1 MSTIAAISTG
11 RAPGGIGI
19 VRISGENAISI
30 ADTVF
35 SSFSGKKL
43 CDLDGYSA
51 LYGKAY
57 DKNGNIDNV
66 VALVFKA
73 PKSYT
78 GEDVVEISCHG
89 GLFVTDKVLKAVF
102 EAGAIPAEAGEFT
115 KRAFLNGKMDL
126 TSAESVM
133 NIISA
138 QGEQA
143 EKIALGVLEGKL
155 FKKIKAINDKLVYDM
170 ALLSAWV
177 DYPYEEI
184 EDLSENNLKEHI
196 DESIISL
203 QKLINDFDKG
213 QIIMEGVDTAIVGCP
228 NVGKSTLMNLLSG
241 TEKSIVTEIAGTTRD
256 IVEDTVNVGG
266 ITLRLADTA
275 GVRETDDVVESIGV
289 DRAVKRLEKAEL
301 VLAVFDAS
309 RPLNDADYRLIELCK
324 GKKAI
329 GIVNKT
335 DLDKNYL
342 NDEITE
348 NFPQTVFISAKNGA
362 GKEELTKAVEE
373 LLGTADFD
381 TSATATAIVNERQCD
396 CCKKALDAL
405 RDADNALLLGMTMD
419 AVTVCLDSAIENLMV
434 LTGEKATEL
443 VVNEIFAQFCVGK

>member
-1 MSTIAAISTG
+1 MSTVAAISTG

-19 VRISGENAISI
+19 VRISGENAIAV
-30 ADTVF
+30 ADKVF
-35 SSFSGKKL
+35 SSFNGKKL
-43 CDLDGYSA
+43 CEIPGYSA
-51 LYGKAY
+51 LYGKAHG
-57 DKNGNIDNV
+57 KNGHIDNV

-89 GLFVTDKVLKAVF
+89 GLFVTDRVLNAVF
-102 EAGAIPAEAGEFT
+102 EAGAVPAEAGEFT

-133 NIISA
+133 SIISA

-155 FKKIKAINDKLVYDM
+155 FKEIKKITDKLLYDM

-184 EDLSENNLKEHI
+184 EDLSAEKLKSHI
-196 DESIISL
+196 AESKNEL
-203 QKLINDFDKG
+203 EKLINDFGKG
-213 QIIMEGVDTAIVGCP
+213 QIILEGVDTAIVGCP

-241 TEKSIVTEIAGTTRD
+241 TDKSIVTEIAGTTRD
-256 IVEDTVNVGG
+256 IVEDTVNAGG

-275 GVRETDDVVESIGV
+275 GVRDTDDTVESIGV
-289 DRAVKRLEKAEL
+289 ERAVKRLENAEL
-301 VLAVFDAS
+301 VLAVFDGS
-309 RPLNDADYRLIELCK
+309 RPLNGDDRRLIDLCK
-324 GKKAI
+324 GKKAV
-329 GIVNKT
+329 GIINKT

-342 NDEITE
+342 NDEIE
-348 NFPQTVFISAKNGA
+348 KIFPQTVFISAKTGE
-362 GKEELTKAVEE
+362 GKAELISAIET

-381 TSATATAIVNERQCD
+381 TSAAAVVNERQRD

-405 RDADNALLLGMTMD
+405 NDAQNALDLGLTMD
-419 AVTVCLDSAIENLMV
+419 AVTVCLDSAAENLMV

>member
-11 RAPGGIGI
+11 RAPGGIGV
-19 VRISGENAISI
+19 VRISGEDAINI
-30 ADTVF
+30 GDKIF
-35 SSFSGKKL
+35 SSFGGKKL
-43 CDLDGYSA
+43 CEIDGYSA
-51 LYGKAY
+51 LYGKAH
-57 DKNGNIDNV
+57 DKESDIDTV
-66 VALVFKA
+66 VALLFRA

-89 GLFVTDKVLKAVF
+89 GLFVTDKVLKAAF
-102 EAGAIPAEAGEFT
+102 QAGAVPAEAGEFT

-133 NIISA
+133 NVISA

-143 EKIALGVLEGKL
+143 EKIALGVLEGRL
-155 FKKIKAINDKLVYDM
+155 FKEIKGITDKLVYDL

-184 EDLSENNLKEHI
+184 EDLSENNLDEHI
-196 DESIISL
+196 KYSIESL
-203 QKLINDFDKG
+203 EKLIKDFSTG

-241 TEKSIVTEIAGTTRD
+241 TDKSIVTEIAGTTRD

-275 GVRETDDVVESIGV
+275 GVRETDDLVESIGV

-309 RPLNDADYRLIELCK
+309 RELNDSDRRLIELCK

-329 GIVNKT
+329 GIINKT
-335 DLDKNYL
+335 DLDKNHL
-342 NDEITE
+342 KGKIEK
-348 NFPQTVFISAKNGA
+348 NFSQTVFISAKKGT
-362 GKEELTKAVEE
+362 GKDDLAKAVEE

-381 TSATATAIVNERQCD
+381 TSAVAVVNERQCE
-396 CCKKALDAL
+396 CCKKALEALYDAE
-405 RDADNALLLGMTMD
+405 NALSLGLTMD

>member
-11 RAPGGIGI
+11 RAPGGIGV
-19 VRISGENAISI
+19 VRISGENAIEI
-30 ADTVF
+30 GDKIF
-35 SSFSGKKL
+35 SSFNNKKL
-43 CDLDGYSA
+43 CELDGYSA
-51 LYGKAY
+51 LYGKAI
-57 DKNGNIDNV
+57 DKNGSIDNV
-66 VALVFKA
+66 VALLFRA

-102 EAGAIPAEAGEFT
+102 EAGAVPAEAGEFT

-143 EKIALGVLEGKL
+143 EKIALGVLEGRL
-155 FKKIKAINDKLVYDM
+155 FKEIKKITDKLVYDM

-196 DESIISL
+196 DESISSL
-203 QKLINDFDKG
+203 EKLINDFGKG

-256 IVEDTVNVGG
+256 VVEDTVNVGG

-275 GVRETDDVVESIGV
+275 GVRETDDIVESIGV
-289 DRAVKRLEKAEL
+289 DRAVKRLETAEL

-309 RPLNDADYRLIELCK
+309 RELNEQDKRLIELCK

-329 GIVNKT
+329 GIVNKIDT
-335 DLDKNYL
+335 DKNYL
-342 NDEITE
+342 NGEIE
-348 NFPQTVFISAKNGA
+348 KNFSQTVFISAKTGE
-362 GKEELTKAVEE
+362 GKSELSKAVEE

-381 TSATATAIVNERQCD
+381 TSATAIVNERQCD

-405 RDADNALLLGMTMD
+405 RDADNALMLGMTMD
-419 AVTVCLDSAIENLMV
+419 AVTVCLDSAVENLMI

>member
-11 RAPGGIGI
+11 RAPGGIGVI
-19 VRISGENAISI
+19 RISGENAISI
-30 ADTVF
+30 ADMVF
-35 SSFSGKKL
+35 SSFNGKKL
-43 CDLDGYSA
+43 RELPGYSA

-57 DKNGNIDNV
+57 DENGSIDNV

-78 GEDVVEISCHG
+78 GEDVIEISCHG

-102 EAGAIPAEAGEFT
+102 QAGAVPAEAGEFT

-143 EKIALGVLEGKL
+143 EKIALGVLEGRL
-155 FKKIKAINDKLVYDM
+155 FKEIKKINDKLVYDM

-184 EDLSENNLKEHI
+184 EDLSDNNLKEHI
-196 DESIISL
+196 DESIFNL
-203 QKLINDFDKG
+203 QKLINDFTKG

-256 IVEDTVNVGG
+256 VVEDTVNVGG

-275 GVRETDDVVESIGV
+275 GVRETEDVVESIGV
-289 DRAVKRLEKAEL
+289 DRAVKRLQNAEL
-301 VLAVFDAS
+301 VLAVFDGS
-309 RPLNDADYRLIELCK
+309 RELNEADRKLIELCK
-324 GKKAI
+324 DKKVI
-329 GIVNKT
+329 GIVNKI
-335 DLDKNYL
+335 DLDKNNL
-342 NDEITE
+342 SKELSK
-348 NFPQTVFISAKNGA
+348 NFAKLIFISAKTGE
-362 GKEELTKAVEE
+362 GKEELVNAIEE

-381 TSATATAIVNERQCD
+381 TSAAAIVNDRQCE
-396 CCKKALDAL
+396 CCKKALEAL
-405 RDADNALLLGMTMD
+405 KDADNALMLGMTMD

>member
-1 MSTIAAISTG
+1 MSTVAAISTG

-19 VRISGENAISI
+19 VRISGENAIAV
-30 ADTVF
+30 ADKVF
-35 SSFSGKKL
+35 SSFNGKKL
-43 CDLDGYSA
+43 CEIPGYSA
-51 LYGKAY
+51 LYGKAHG
-57 DKNGNIDNV
+57 KNGHIDNV

-89 GLFVTDKVLKAVF
+89 GLFVTDRVLNAVF
-102 EAGAIPAEAGEFT
+102 EAGAVPAEAGEFT

-133 NIISA
+133 SIISA

-155 FKKIKAINDKLVYDM
+155 FKEIKKITDKLLYDM

-184 EDLSENNLKEHI
+184 EELSAEKLNSHI
-196 DESIISL
+196 AESKNEL
-203 QKLINDFDKG
+203 EKLINDFGKG
-213 QIIMEGVDTAIVGCP
+213 QIILEGVDTAIVGCP

-241 TEKSIVTEIAGTTRD
+241 TDKSIVTEIAGTTRD
-256 IVEDTVNVGG
+256 IVEDTVNAGG

-275 GVRETDDVVESIGV
+275 GVRDTDDTVESIGV
-289 DRAVKRLEKAEL
+289 ERAVKRLENAEL
-301 VLAVFDAS
+301 VLAVFDGS
-309 RPLNDADYRLIELCK
+309 RPLNSDDRRLIDLCK
-324 GKKAI
+324 GKKAV
-329 GIVNKT
+329 GIINKT

-342 NDEITE
+342 NAEIE
-348 NFPQTVFISAKNGA
+348 KIFPQTVFISAKTGE
-362 GKEELTKAVEE
+362 GKAELISAIET

-381 TSATATAIVNERQCD
+381 TSAAAVVNERQRD

-405 RDADNALLLGMTMD
+405 NDAQNALDLGLTMD
-419 AVTVCLDSAIENLMV
+419 AVTVCLDSAAENLMV

>member
-11 RAPGGIGI
+11 RAPGGIGVI
-19 VRISGENAISI
+19 RISGENAISV
-30 ADTVF
+30 ADKIF
-35 SSFSGKKL
+35 SSFNGKKL
-43 CDLDGYSA
+43 CELSGYSA
-51 LYGKAY
+51 LYGKAT
-57 DKNGNIDNV
+57 DEKGSIDNV
-66 VALVFKA
+66 VALVFRA

-89 GLFVTDKVLKAVF
+89 GLFVTDKVLKAVYS
-102 EAGAIPAEAGEFT
+102 AGAVPAEPGEFT

-143 EKIALGVLEGKL
+143 EKIALGVLEGRL
-155 FKKIKAINDKLVYDM
+155 FKEIKKINNKLVYDM

-184 EDLSENNLKEHI
+184 EDLSDNNLKEHI
-196 DESIISL
+196 KESRERL

-213 QIIMEGVDTAIVGCP
+213 QIILEGVDTAIVGCP
-228 NVGKSTLMNLLSG
+228 NVGKSTLMNLISG

-275 GVRETDDVVESIGV
+275 GVHETEDIVESIGV
-289 DRAVKRLEKAEL
+289 DRAVKRLENAEL

-309 RPLNDADYRLIELCK
+309 RELNDADYRLIELCK
-324 GKKAI
+324 GKNAI
-329 GIVNKT
+329 GIINKT
-335 DLDKNYL
+335 DLDRNYL
-342 NDEITE
+342 NGKIEE
-348 NFPQTVFISAKNGA
+348 NFPQTVFISAKT
-362 GKEELTKAVEE
+362 GKGKDELTRAIEQT
-373 LLGTADFD
+373 LGTADFD
-381 TSATATAIVNERQCD
+381 TSATAIVNDRQCE

-405 RDADNALLLGMTMD
+405 IDAENALEFGMTMD

>member
-1 MSTIAAISTG
+1 MSTVAAISTG
-11 RAPGGIGI
+11 RAPGGIGV

-30 ADTVF
+30 ADKVF
-35 SSFSGKKL
+35 SSFNGKKI
-43 CDLDGYSA
+43 CEIPGYSA
-51 LYGKAY
+51 LYGKAT
-57 DKNGNIDNV
+57 DENGSIDNV
-66 VALVFKA
+66 VALVFRA

-89 GLFVTDKVLKAVF
+89 GLFVTDKVLKAVLD
-102 EAGAIPAEAGEFT
+102 AGAIPAEAGEFT

-143 EKIALGVLEGKL
+143 EKIALGVLEGRL
-155 FKKIKAINDKLVYDM
+155 FKEIKKINDKLVYDL

-196 DESIISL
+196 DESIEKL
-203 QKLINDFDKG
+203 EKLINDFSMG

-275 GVRETDDVVESIGV
+275 GVRETEDVVESIGV
-289 DRAVKRLEKAEL
+289 DRAVKRLQNAEL

-309 RPLNDADYRLIELCK
+309 RPLTDEDRKLFDLCK

-335 DLDKNYL
+335 DLDKNHL
-342 NDEITE
+342 NGEIE
-348 NFPQTVFISAKNGA
+348 KNFSQTIFISAKTGA
-362 GKEELTKAVEE
+362 GKAELTKAVET

-381 TSATATAIVNERQCD
+381 TSATAIVNERQKD

-405 RDADNALLLGMTMD
+405 KDADNALMLGLTMD
-419 AVTVCLDSAIENLMV
+419 AVTVCLDSAIENLMI

>member
-11 RAPGGIGI
+11 RAPGGIGV
-19 VRISGENAISI
+19 VRISGEDAINI
-30 ADTVF
+30 GDKIF
-35 SSFSGKKL
+35 SSFGGKKL
-43 CDLDGYSA
+43 CEIDGYSA
-51 LYGKAY
+51 LYGKAH
-57 DKNGNIDNV
+57 DKESDIDTV
-66 VALVFKA
+66 VALLFRA

-89 GLFVTDKVLKAVF
+89 GLFVTDKVLKAAF
-102 EAGAIPAEAGEFT
+102 QAGAVPAEAGEFT

-133 NIISA
+133 NVISA

-143 EKIALGVLEGKL
+143 EKIALGVLEGRL
-155 FKKIKAINDKLVYDM
+155 FKEIKGITDKLVYDL

-184 EDLSENNLKEHI
+184 EDLSANNLNEHI
-196 DESIISL
+196 EYSIKSL
-203 QKLINDFDKG
+203 EKLIKDFSTG

-275 GVRETDDVVESIGV
+275 GVRETDDLVESIGV
-289 DRAVKRLEKAEL
+289 DRAVKRLENAEL

-309 RPLNDADYRLIELCK
+309 RELNDSDRRLIELCK

-329 GIVNKT
+329 GIINKT
-335 DLDKNYL
+335 DLDKNHL
-342 NDEITE
+342 KGEIE
-348 NFPQTVFISAKNGA
+348 NNFSQTVFISAKKGT
-362 GKEELTKAVEE
+362 GKDDLAKAVEE

-381 TSATATAIVNERQCD
+381 TSAVAVVNERQCE
-396 CCKKALDAL
+396 CCKKALEALYDAE
-405 RDADNALLLGMTMD
+405 NALSLGLTMD

>member
-11 RAPGGIGI
+11 RAPGGIGV
-19 VRISGENAISI
+19 VRISGEDAINI
-30 ADTVF
+30 GDKIF
-35 SSFSGKKL
+35 SSFGGKKL
-43 CDLDGYSA
+43 CEIDGYSA
-51 LYGKAY
+51 LYGKAH
-57 DKNGNIDNV
+57 DSESDIDTV
-66 VALVFKA
+66 VALLFRA

-78 GEDVVEISCHG
+78 GENVVEISCHG
-89 GLFVTDKVLKAVF
+89 GLFVTDKVLKAAF
-102 EAGAIPAEAGEFT
+102 EAGAVPAEAGEFT

-133 NIISA
+133 NVISA

-143 EKIALGVLEGKL
+143 EKIALGVLEGRL
-155 FKKIKAINDKLVYDM
+155 FKEIKGITDKLVYDL

-184 EDLSENNLKEHI
+184 EDLSANNLQEHI
-196 DESIISL
+196 KYSIDSL
-203 QKLINDFDKG
+203 EKLINDFSKG

-256 IVEDTVNVGG
+256 IVEYTVNVGG

-275 GVRETDDVVESIGV
+275 GVRETEDIVESIGV
-289 DRAVKRLEKAEL
+289 DRAVKRLSNAEL

-309 RPLNDADYRLIELCK
+309 RELNDSDRRLIELCK

-329 GIVNKT
+329 GIINKT

-342 NDEITE
+342 NGEIE
-348 NFPQTVFISAKNGA
+348 KNFSQTVFISAKNGT
-362 GKEELTKAVEE
+362 GKEALANAVET

-381 TSATATAIVNERQCD
+381 TSAAAVVNERQCE
-396 CCKKALDAL
+396 CCKKALEALKDAE
-405 RDADNALLLGMTMD
+405 NALDLGLTMD
-419 AVTVCLDSAIENLMV
+419 AVTVCLDSAIENLMI

>member
-11 RAPGGIGI
+11 RAPGGIGV
-19 VRISGENAISI
+19 VRISGEDAINI
-30 ADTVF
+30 GDKIF
-35 SSFSGKKL
+35 SSFGGKKL
-43 CDLDGYSA
+43 CEIDGYSA
-51 LYGKAY
+51 LYGKAH
-57 DKNGNIDNV
+57 DKDSDIDTV
-66 VALVFKA
+66 VALLFRA

-78 GEDVVEISCHG
+78 GENVVEISCHG
-89 GLFVTDKVLKAVF
+89 GLFVTDKVLKAAF
-102 EAGAIPAEAGEFT
+102 EAGAVPAEAGEFT

-133 NIISA
+133 NVISA

-143 EKIALGVLEGKL
+143 EKIALGVLEGRL
-155 FKKIKAINDKLVYDM
+155 FKEIKGITDKLVYDM

-184 EDLSENNLKEHI
+184 EDLSENNLSEHI
-196 DESIISL
+196 TYSIDSL
-203 QKLINDFDKG
+203 EKLIKDFSMG

-275 GVRETDDVVESIGV
+275 GVRETDDIVESIGV
-289 DRAVKRLEKAEL
+289 DRAVKRLENAEL

-309 RPLNDADYRLIELCK
+309 RELNDSDRRLIDLCR

-335 DLDKNYL
+335 DLDKNHL
-342 NDEITE
+342 NGEIE
-348 NFPQTVFISAKNGA
+348 NNFFQTVFISAKNGT
-362 GKEELTKAVEE
+362 GKDELAKAVET

-381 TSATATAIVNERQCD
+381 TSAVAVVNERQCE
-396 CCKKALDAL
+396 CCKKALEALKDAE
-405 RDADNALLLGMTMD
+405 NALMLGLTMD
-419 AVTVCLDSAIENLMV
+419 AVTVCLDSAVENLMV

>member
-1 MSTIAAISTG
+1 MNTIAAISTG
-11 RAPGGIGI
+11 RAPGGIGV
-19 VRISGENAISI
+19 VRISGEDAIKI
-30 ADTVF
+30 GDKIF
-35 SSFSGKKL
+35 SSFGGKKL
-43 CDLDGYSA
+43 CEIDGYSA
-51 LYGKAY
+51 LYGKAH
-57 DKNGNIDNV
+57 DEKSDIDTV
-66 VALVFKA
+66 VALLFRA

-89 GLFVTDKVLKAVF
+89 GLFVTDKVLKSAF
-102 EAGAIPAEAGEFT
+102 QAGAVPAEAGEFT

-133 NIISA
+133 NVISA

-143 EKIALGVLEGKL
+143 EKIALGVLEGRL
-155 FKKIKAINDKLVYDM
+155 FKEIKGITDKLVYDL

-184 EDLSENNLKEHI
+184 EDLSDNNLKEHI
-196 DESIISL
+196 EISITSL
-203 QKLINDFDKG
+203 EKLIKDFSTG

-275 GVRETDDVVESIGV
+275 GVRETDDLVESIGV
-289 DRAVKRLEKAEL
+289 DRAVKRLENAEL

-309 RPLNDADYRLIELCK
+309 RELNDSDRRLIDLCK

-329 GIVNKT
+329 GIINKT
-335 DLDKNYL
+335 DLDKNHL
-342 NDEITE
+342 NGEIE
-348 NFPQTVFISAKNGA
+348 KNFSQTVFISAKKGT
-362 GKEELTKAVEE
+362 GKDDLAKAVEA

-381 TSATATAIVNERQCD
+381 TSAVAVVNERQCE
-396 CCKKALDAL
+396 CCKKALEALYDAE
-405 RDADNALLLGMTMD
+405 NALNLGLTMD

>member
-19 VRISGENAISI
+19 VRISGENAIEI
-30 ADTVF
+30 GDKVF
-35 SSFSGKKL
+35 SSFGGKKL
-43 CDLDGYSA
+43 SELEGYSA
-51 LYGKAY
+51 LYGKAF
-57 DKNGNIDNV
+57 DKNGTLDNV

-78 GEDVVEISCHG
+78 GENVVEISCHG

-102 EAGAIPAEAGEFT
+102 DAGAIPAEAGEFT

-155 FKKIKAINDKLVYDM
+155 FKEIKQINDKLVYDL

-196 DESIISL
+196 DYSISSL
-203 QKLINDFDKG
+203 QKLINDFSKG

-289 DRAVKRLEKAEL
+289 DRAVKRLENAEL

-309 RPLNDADYRLIELCK
+309 RPLNDADYRLIDLCK

-329 GIVNKT
+329 GIINKT

-342 NDEITE
+342 NDEIKE
-348 NFPQTVFISAKNGA
+348 NFSQLVFISAKT
-362 GKEELTKAVEE
+362 GKGKDELVKAIEE

-381 TSATATAIVNERQCD
+381 TSAVAIVNERQKD

-405 RDADNALLLGMTMD
+405 KEADNALTLGMTMD
-419 AVTVCLDSAIENLMV
+419 AVTVCLDSAIENLMI

>member
-11 RAPGGIGI
+11 RAPGGIGV
-19 VRISGENAISI
+19 VRISGENAISVGDKI
-30 ADTVF
+30 F
-35 SSFSGKKL
+35 SSFCGKKL
-43 CDLDGYSA
+43 KELEGYSA
-51 LYGKAY
+51 LYGKVN
-57 DKNGNIDNV
+57 DKNGGIDNV
-66 VALVFKA
+66 VALVFRA

-89 GLFVTDKVLKAVF
+89 GLFVTDKVLKAVLD
-102 EAGAIPAEAGEFT
+102 AGAVPAEAGEFT

-155 FKKIKAINDKLVYDM
+155 FKEIKAINDKLIYDM

-184 EDLSENNLKEHI
+184 EDLSENSLKEHI
-196 DESIISL
+196 NYSIESL
-203 QKLINDFDKG
+203 EKLINDFSKG
-213 QIIMEGVDTAIVGCP
+213 QIIIEGVDTAIVGCP

-289 DRAVKRLEKAEL
+289 DRAVKRLENAEL

-309 RPLNDADYRLIELCK
+309 RELNDADRRLIDLCK

-329 GIVNKT
+329 GIINKT

-342 NDEITE
+342 KDEIQE
-348 NFPQTVFISAKNGA
+348 NYSQTVFISAKNGT
-362 GKEELTKAVEE
+362 GKEELTTAVEE
-373 LLGTADFD
+373 LLGTAEFD
-381 TSATATAIVNERQCD
+381 TSAVAIVNERQRN
-396 CCKKALDAL
+396 CCKKALEALKDAE
-405 RDADNALLLGMTMD
+405 NALMLGMTMD
-419 AVTVCLDSAIENLMV
+419 AVTVCLDSAVENLMV

>member
-11 RAPGGIGI
+11 RAPGGIGV
-19 VRISGENAISI
+19 VRISGEDAIKI
-30 ADTVF
+30 GDKIF
-35 SSFSGKKL
+35 SSFGGKKL
-43 CDLDGYSA
+43 CEIDGYSA
-51 LYGKAY
+51 LYGKAH
-57 DKNGNIDNV
+57 DKDSDIDTV
-66 VALVFKA
+66 VALLFRA

-89 GLFVTDKVLKAVF
+89 GLFVTDKVLKAAF
-102 EAGAIPAEAGEFT
+102 EAGAVPAEAGEFT

-133 NIISA
+133 NVISA

-143 EKIALGVLEGKL
+143 EKIALGVLEGRL
-155 FKKIKAINDKLVYDM
+155 FKEIKGITDKLVYDL

-184 EDLSENNLKEHI
+184 EDLSANNLTEHI
-196 DESIISL
+196 EHSIKSL
-203 QKLINDFDKG
+203 EKLIKDFGTG

-275 GVRETDDVVESIGV
+275 GVRETDDLVESIGV
-289 DRAVKRLEKAEL
+289 DRAVKRLENAEL

-309 RPLNDADYRLIELCK
+309 RPLNDSDRRLIELCK

-335 DLDKNYL
+335 DLDKNHL
-342 NDEITE
+342 NGEIE
-348 NFPQTVFISAKNGA
+348 NNFSQTVFISAKKGT
-362 GKEELTKAVEE
+362 GKEDLANAVEE

-381 TSATATAIVNERQCD
+381 TSAVAVVNERQCE
-396 CCKKALDAL
+396 CCKKALEALYDAE
-405 RDADNALLLGMTMD
+405 NALNLGLTMD

>member
-11 RAPGGIGI
+11 RAPGGIGVI
-19 VRISGENAISI
+19 RISGENAIDV
-30 ADTVF
+30 ADRIF
-35 SSFSGKKL
+35 SSFNGKKL
-43 CDLDGYSA
+43 CELSGYSA
-51 LYGKAY
+51 LYGKAS
-57 DKNGNIDNV
+57 DEKGSIDNV

-89 GLFVTDKVLKAVF
+89 GLYVTDKVLKAVYS
-102 EAGAIPAEAGEFT
+102 AGATPAEPGEFT

-155 FKKIKAINDKLVYDM
+155 FKEIKKINDKLVYDM

-184 EDLSENNLKEHI
+184 EDLSAHNLKDHI
-196 DESIISL
+196 KESRESL

-213 QIIMEGVDTAIVGCP
+213 QIILEGVDTAIVGCP
-228 NVGKSTLMNLLSG
+228 NVGKSTLMNLISG

-275 GVRETDDVVESIGV
+275 GVRETEDIVESIGV
-289 DRAVKRLEKAEL
+289 DRAVKRLSNAEL

-309 RPLNDADYRLIELCK
+309 RELGEADYRLIELCK
-324 GKKAI
+324 GKNAI

-335 DLDKNYL
+335 DLDVNYL
-342 NDEITE
+342 KGKIEE
-348 NFPQTVFISAKNGA
+348 NFSQTVFISAKTGT
-362 GKEELTKAVEE
+362 GKEELTRAIEQT
-373 LLGTADFD
+373 LGTADFD
-381 TSATATAIVNERQCD
+381 TSATAIVNDRQCE

-405 RDADNALLLGMTMD
+405 IDAENALEFGMTMD
-419 AVTVCLDSAIENLMV
+419 AVTVCLDSAIENLMI

>member
-11 RAPGGIGI
+11 RAPGGLGVI
-19 VRISGENAISI
+19 RISGEKSVSV
-30 ADTVF
+30 ADSVF
-35 SSFSGKKL
+35 SSFNGKKL
-43 CDLDGYSA
+43 KDIPGYSA
-51 LYGKAY
+51 LYGKAS
-57 DKNGNIDNV
+57 DKSGTIDNV
-66 VALVFKA
+66 VALVFRA

-89 GLFVTDKVLKAVF
+89 GLFVTDKVLRAVYD
-102 EAGAIPAEAGEFT
+102 AGAVPAEAGEFT

-143 EKIALGVLEGKL
+143 EKIALGVLEGRL
-155 FKKIKAINDKLVYDM
+155 FKEIKKISDKLVYDL

-184 EDLSENNLKEHI
+184 EDLSENNLEEHI
-196 DESIISL
+196 DESVSSL
-203 QKLINDFDKG
+203 EKLINDFSKG
-213 QIIMEGVDTAIVGCP
+213 QIILEGVDTAIVGCP

-256 IVEDTVNVGG
+256 IIEDTVNVGG

-275 GVRETDDVVESIGV
+275 GVRETEDMVESIGV
-289 DRAVKRLEKAEL
+289 DRAVRRLEKAEL

-309 RPLNDADYRLIELCK
+309 RPLTDADRKLISLCK
-324 GKKAI
+324 EKKAI
-329 GIVNKT
+329 GIINKT

-342 NDEITE
+342 SNEIEE
-348 NFPQTVFISAKNGA
+348 NFQQTVFISAKTGE
-362 GKEELTKAVEE
+362 GKQELIDAVEK

-381 TSATATAIVNERQCD
+381 TSATAIVNDRQCE

-405 RDADNALLLGMTMD
+405 RDAKNAVEMGMTMD
-419 AVTVCLDSAIENLMV
+419 AVTVCLDSAIENLMI

>member
-11 RAPGGIGI
+11 RAPGGIGVI
-19 VRISGENAISI
+19 RISGENAIEI
-30 ADTVF
+30 GDKVF
-35 SSFSGKKL
+35 LSFNNKRL
-43 CDLDGYSA
+43 CEIEGYSA
-51 LYGKAY
+51 LYGKAF
-57 DKNGNIDNV
+57 DQNGDIDNV
-66 VALVFKA
+66 VALLFRA

-102 EAGAIPAEAGEFT
+102 NAGAVPAEAGEFT

-143 EKIALGVLEGKL
+143 EKIALGVLEGRL
-155 FKKIKAINDKLVYDM
+155 FKEIKKITDKLVYDL

-184 EDLSENNLKEHI
+184 EDLSVGNLQNHI
-196 DESIISL
+196 DYSISSL
-203 QKLINDFDKG
+203 EKLINDFGKG

-256 IVEDTVNVGG
+256 VVEDTVNVGG

-275 GVRETDDVVESIGV
+275 GVRETDDLVESIGV
-289 DRAVKRLEKAEL
+289 ERAVKRLEKAEL

-309 RPLNDADYRLIELCK
+309 RELNDADRRLIDLCK
-324 GKKAI
+324 GKKAV
-329 GIVNKT
+329 GIINKT
-335 DLDKNYL
+335 DLDKKYL
-342 NDEITE
+342 TDEIEE
-348 NFPQTVFISAKNGA
+348 NFSQTIFISAKTGA
-362 GKEELTKAVEE
+362 GKTELVDAIEN

-381 TSATATAIVNERQCD
+381 TSAVAVVNERQCE
-396 CCKKALDAL
+396 CCKKALEAL
-405 RDADNALLLGMTMD
+405 HEADEALKLGLTMD

>member
-1 MSTIAAISTG
+1 MSTVAAISTG
-11 RAPGGIGI
+11 KAPGGIGI
-19 VRISGENAISI
+19 VRISGENAINI
-30 ADTVF
+30 ADKVF
-35 SSFSGKKL
+35 SSFNGKKL
-43 CDLDGYSA
+43 CEIPGYSA
-51 LYGKAY
+51 LYGKAF
-57 DKNGNIDNV
+57 DEKGNIDNV

-89 GLFVTDKVLKAVF
+89 GLFVTDKVLKAVLD
-102 EAGAIPAEAGEFT
+102 AGAIPAEAGEFT

-143 EKIALGVLEGKL
+143 EKIALGVLEGRL
-155 FKKIKAINDKLVYDM
+155 FKEIKKINDKLVYDM

-184 EDLSENNLKEHI
+184 EDLSDNNLKEHI
-196 DESIISL
+196 NESIEKL
-203 QKLINDFDKG
+203 EKLINDFGKG

-275 GVRETDDVVESIGV
+275 GVRETEDVVESIGV
-289 DRAVKRLEKAEL
+289 DRAVKRLENAEL

-309 RPLNDADYRLIELCK
+309 RPLTDADRKLIALCK

-335 DLDKNYL
+335 DLDKNHL
-342 NDEITE
+342 NGEIE
-348 NFPQTVFISAKNGA
+348 ESFVQTVFISAKTGE
-362 GKEELTKAVEE
+362 GKQALTNAVEE

-381 TSATATAIVNERQCD
+381 TSATAIVNERQKD
-396 CCKKALDAL
+396 CCKKALEAL
-405 RDADNALLLGMTMD
+405 KDADNALNFGMTMD
-419 AVTVCLDSAIENLMV
+419 AVTVCLDSAIENLMI

>member
-11 RAPGGIGI
+11 RAPGGIGVI
-19 VRISGENAISI
+19 RISGENAISVG
-30 ADTVF
+30 DKVF
-35 SSFSGKKL
+35 SSVSGKKL
-43 CDLDGYSA
+43 CEIDGYSA
-51 LYGKAY
+51 LYGKAF
-57 DKNGNIDNV
+57 DENGSIDNV
-66 VALVFKA
+66 VALLFRA

-89 GLFVTDKVLKAVF
+89 GLFVTDKVLKATF
-102 EAGAIPAEAGEFT
+102 DAGAVPAEAGEFT

-143 EKIALGVLEGKL
+143 EKIALGALEGRL
-155 FKKIKAINDKLVYDM
+155 FKKIKKITDKLVYDM

-177 DYPYEEI
+177 DYPYEKI

-196 DESIISL
+196 DESILSL
-203 QKLINDFDKG
+203 EKLINDFGKG
-213 QIIMEGVDTAIVGCP
+213 QIIIEGVDTAIVGCP

-256 IVEDTVNVGG
+256 VVEDTVNVGG

-289 DRAVKRLEKAEL
+289 DRAVKRLENAQL

-309 RPLNDADYRLIELCK
+309 RELNASDHRLIELCK
-324 GKKAI
+324 GKKVI
-329 GIVNKT
+329 GVVNKIDT
-335 DLDKNYL
+335 DKNYL
-342 NDEITE
+342 NGKVEK
-348 NFPQTVFISAKNGA
+348 NFTQTVFISAKTGE
-362 GKEELTKAVEE
+362 GKEELSKAIEE
-373 LLGTADFD
+373 LLGTVDFD
-381 TSATATAIVNERQCD
+381 TSAAAVINERQCD

-405 RDADNALLLGMTMD
+405 HDAYNALNSGMTMD
-419 AVTVCLDSAIENLMV
+419 AVTVCLDSAVENLMI

>member
-11 RAPGGIGI
+11 RAPGGISVI
-19 VRISGENAISI
+19 RISGEAAISV
-30 ADTVF
+30 ADKVF
-35 SSFSGKKL
+35 SSFNGKKL
-43 CDLDGYSA
+43 KDIPGYSA
-51 LYGKAY
+51 LYGRAL
-57 DKNGNIDNV
+57 DKDSAIDNV
-66 VALVFKA
+66 VALVFRE

-78 GEDVVEISCHG
+78 GEDVVELSCHG

-102 EAGAIPAEAGEFT
+102 DAGAVPAEAGEFT

-133 NIISA
+133 NVISA

-143 EKIALGVLEGKL
+143 EKIALGVLEGRL
-155 FKKIKAINDKLVYDM
+155 FKEIKKINDKLVFDL

-184 EDLSENNLKEHI
+184 EDLSENSLKEHI
-196 DESIISL
+196 ADSIKAL
-203 QKLINDFDKG
+203 EGLINDFDKG

-275 GVRETDDVVESIGV
+275 GVRETEDVVESIGV

-301 VLAVFDAS
+301 VLAVFDATRELTES
-309 RPLNDADYRLIELCK
+309 DIRLIELCK

-329 GIVNKT
+329 GIINKI
-335 DLDKNYL
+335 DLDKNHL
-342 NDEITE
+342 KEDLSKSFDKLI
-348 NFPQTVFISAKNGA
+348 FVSAKTGE
-362 GKEELTKAVEE
+362 GKQELSRAIEET
-373 LLGTADFD
+373 LGTADFN
-381 TSATATAIVNERQCD
+381 TSAVALVNDRQCE
-396 CCKKALDAL
+396 CCKKALEAL
-405 RDADNALLLGMTMD
+405 KEAENAIALGMTMD
-419 AVTVCLDSAIENLMV
+419 AVTVCLDSAIENLMI

>member
-11 RAPGGIGI
+11 RAPGGIGV

-30 ADTVF
+30 GDKIF

-43 CDLDGYSA
+43 CEINGYSA
-51 LYGKAY
+51 LYGKAF

-66 VALVFKA
+66 VALLFRA

-89 GLFVTDKVLKAVF
+89 GLYVTDKVLKAVF
-102 EAGAIPAEAGEFT
+102 DAGAVPAEAGEFT

-143 EKIALGVLEGKL
+143 EKIALGALEGRL
-155 FKKIKAINDKLVYDM
+155 FKEIKKITDKLVYDM

-196 DESIISL
+196 DESIFSL
-203 QKLINDFDKG
+203 EKLINDFGKG

-256 IVEDTVNVGG
+256 VVEDTVNVGG

-289 DRAVKRLEKAEL
+289 DRAVKRLENAEL

-309 RPLNDADYRLIELCK
+309 RELNEQDKRLIELCK

-329 GIVNKT
+329 GIINKIDT
-335 DLDKNYL
+335 DKNCL
-342 NDEITE
+342 NGEIE
-348 NFPQTVFISAKNGA
+348 KNFPQTVFISAKTGE
-362 GKEELTKAVEE
+362 GKEELSKAIEE

-381 TSATATAIVNERQCD
+381 TSAAAFVNERQCD

-405 RDADNALLLGMTMD
+405 RDADNALMLGMTMD
-419 AVTVCLDSAIENLMV
+419 AVTVCLDSAVENLMI

>member
-1 MSTIAAISTG
+1 MSTVAAISTG

-19 VRISGENAISI
+19 VRISGENAIAV
-30 ADTVF
+30 ADKVF
-35 SSFSGKKL
+35 SSFNGKKL
-43 CDLDGYSA
+43 CEIPGYSA
-51 LYGKAY
+51 LYGKVHG
-57 DKNGNIDNV
+57 KNGHIDNV

-78 GEDVVEISCHG
+78 GEDVVEFSCHG
-89 GLFVTDKVLKAVF
+89 GLFVTDRVLNAVF
-102 EAGAIPAEAGEFT
+102 EAGAVPAEAGEFT

-133 NIISA
+133 SIISA

-155 FKKIKAINDKLVYDM
+155 FKEIKKITDKLLYDM

-184 EDLSENNLKEHI
+184 EDLSAEKLKSHI
-196 DESIISL
+196 AESKNEL
-203 QKLINDFDKG
+203 EKLINDFGKG
-213 QIIMEGVDTAIVGCP
+213 QIILEGVDTAIVGCP

-241 TEKSIVTEIAGTTRD
+241 TDKSIVTEIAGTTRD
-256 IVEDTVNVGG
+256 IVEDTVNAGG

-275 GVRETDDVVESIGV
+275 GVRDTDDTVESIGV
-289 DRAVKRLEKAEL
+289 ERAVKRLENAEL
-301 VLAVFDAS
+301 VLAVFDGS
-309 RPLNDADYRLIELCK
+309 RPLNGDDRRLIDLCK
-324 GKKAI
+324 GKKAV
-329 GIVNKT
+329 GIINKT

-342 NDEITE
+342 NDEIE
-348 NFPQTVFISAKNGA
+348 KNFPQTVFISAKTGE
-362 GKEELTKAVEE
+362 GKAELISAIES

-381 TSATATAIVNERQCD
+381 TSAAAVVNERQRD

-405 RDADNALLLGMTMD
+405 NDAQNALDLGLTMD
-419 AVTVCLDSAIENLMV
+419 AVTVCLDSAAENLMV

>member
-19 VRISGENAISI
+19 IRISGENAISI
-30 ADTVF
+30 ADKVF
-35 SSFSGKKL
+35 SSFNGKKL
-43 CDLDGYSA
+43 EDISGYSA
-51 LYGKAY
+51 LYGKAF
-57 DKNGNIDNV
+57 DENGNIDNV

-78 GEDVVEISCHG
+78 GEDVVEFSCHG

-102 EAGAIPAEAGEFT
+102 DAGANPAEAGEFT

-143 EKIALGVLEGKL
+143 EKIALGVLEGRL
-155 FKKIKAINDKLVYDM
+155 FKEIKKINDKLVYDM

-184 EDLSENNLKEHI
+184 DDLSDNSLKEHI

-203 QKLINDFDKG
+203 EKLINDFDKG

-256 IVEDTVNVGG
+256 VVEDTVNVGG

-275 GVRETDDVVESIGV
+275 GVRETEDIVESIGV
-289 DRAVKRLEKAEL
+289 DRAVKRLESAEL
-301 VLAVFDAS
+301 VLAVFDGS
-309 RPLNDADYRLIELCK
+309 RELSEADRRLINLCE
-324 GKKAI
+324 GKKAV
-329 GIVNKT
+329 GIINKI
-335 DLDKNYL
+335 DLDKNNLSDEL
-342 NDEITE
+342 NEKFAKLI
-348 NFPQTVFISAKNGA
+348 FISAKTGE
-362 GKEELTKAVEE
+362 GKEELTSAIEE

-381 TSATATAIVNERQCD
+381 TSATAIVNDRQCD

-405 RDADNALLLGMTMD
+405 KDADNALSLGMTMD

>member
-1 MSTIAAISTG
+1 MSTVAAISTG

-30 ADTVF
+30 ADKVF
-35 SSFSGKKL
+35 SSFNGKRL
-43 CDLDGYSA
+43 CEISGYSA

-57 DKNGNIDNV
+57 DDKGNIDNV

-89 GLFVTDKVLKAVF
+89 GLFVTDKVLKAVYD
-102 EAGAIPAEAGEFT
+102 AGAIPAEAGEFT

-143 EKIALGVLEGKL
+143 EKIALGVLEGRL
-155 FKKIKAINDKLVYDM
+155 FKEIKKINDKLVYDM

-184 EDLSENNLKEHI
+184 EELSDNNLKEHI
-196 DESIISL
+196 EDSINSL
-203 QKLINDFDKG
+203 EKLINDFSKG

-241 TEKSIVTEIAGTTRD
+241 TEKSIVTEFAGTTRD

-275 GVRETDDVVESIGV
+275 GVRDTDDVVESIGV

-329 GIVNKT
+329 GIINKT
-335 DLDKNYL
+335 DLDKNRL
-342 NDEITE
+342 NDEVE
-348 NFPQTVFISAKNGA
+348 KNFSQTVFISAKTGK
-362 GKEELTKAVEE
+362 GKEDLAKAVEF

-381 TSATATAIVNERQCD
+381 TSATAIVNDRQCE
-396 CCKKALDAL
+396 CCKKALEALKDAE
-405 RDADNALLLGMTMD
+405 NAFFLGMTMD

>member
-1 MSTIAAISTG
+1 MSTVAAISTG

-19 VRISGENAISI
+19 VRISGENAIAV
-30 ADTVF
+30 ADKVF
-35 SSFSGKKL
+35 SSFNGKKL
-43 CDLDGYSA
+43 CEIPGYSA
-51 LYGKAY
+51 LYGKAHG
-57 DKNGNIDNV
+57 KNGHIDNV

-89 GLFVTDKVLKAVF
+89 GLFVTDRVLNAVF
-102 EAGAIPAEAGEFT
+102 EAGAVPAEAGEFT

-133 NIISA
+133 SIISA

-155 FKKIKAINDKLVYDM
+155 FKEIKKITDKLLYDM

-184 EDLSENNLKEHI
+184 EDLSAEKLKSHI
-196 DESIISL
+196 TESKNEL
-203 QKLINDFDKG
+203 EKLINDFGKG
-213 QIIMEGVDTAIVGCP
+213 QIILEGVDTAIVGCP

-241 TEKSIVTEIAGTTRD
+241 TDKSIVTEIAGTTRD
-256 IVEDTVNVGG
+256 IVEDTVNAGG

-275 GVRETDDVVESIGV
+275 GVRDTDDTVESIGV
-289 DRAVKRLEKAEL
+289 ERAVKRLENAEL
-301 VLAVFDAS
+301 VLAVFDGS
-309 RPLNDADYRLIELCK
+309 RPLNGDDRRLIDLCK
-324 GKKAI
+324 GKKAV
-329 GIVNKT
+329 GIINKT

-342 NDEITE
+342 NDEIE
-348 NFPQTVFISAKNGA
+348 KNFPQTVFISAKTGE
-362 GKEELTKAVEE
+362 GKAELISAIET

-381 TSATATAIVNERQCD
+381 TSAAAVVNERQRD

-405 RDADNALLLGMTMD
+405 NDAQNALDLGLTMD
-419 AVTVCLDSAIENLMV
+419 AVTVCLDSAAENLMV

>member
-1 MSTIAAISTG
+1 MSTVAAISTG

-19 VRISGENAISI
+19 VRISGENAIAV
-30 ADTVF
+30 ADNVF
-35 SSFSGKKL
+35 SSFNGKKL
-43 CDLDGYSA
+43 CEIPGYSA
-51 LYGKAY
+51 LYGKAH
-57 DKNGNIDNV
+57 DKNGHIDNV

-89 GLFVTDKVLKAVF
+89 GLFVTDRVLNAVL
-102 EAGAIPAEAGEFT
+102 EAGAVPAEAGEFT

-133 NIISA
+133 SIISA

-155 FKKIKAINDKLVYDM
+155 FKEIKKITDKLLYDM

-184 EDLSENNLKEHI
+184 EDLSAEKLKSHI
-196 DESIISL
+196 AESKKEL
-203 QKLINDFDKG
+203 EKLINDFGKG
-213 QIIMEGVDTAIVGCP
+213 QIILEGVDTAIVGCP

-241 TEKSIVTEIAGTTRD
+241 TDKSIVTEIAGTTRD
-256 IVEDTVNVGG
+256 IVEDTVNAGG

-275 GVRETDDVVESIGV
+275 GVRDTEDTVESIGV
-289 DRAVKRLEKAEL
+289 ERAVKRLENAEL
-301 VLAVFDAS
+301 VLAVFDGS
-309 RPLNDADYRLIELCK
+309 RPLNSDDRRLIDLCK
-324 GKKAI
+324 CKKAV
-329 GIVNKT
+329 GIINKT

-342 NDEITE
+342 NNEIKE
-348 NFPQTVFISAKNGA
+348 NFPQTVFISAKTGE
-362 GKEELTKAVEE
+362 GKAELISAIET

-381 TSATATAIVNERQCD
+381 TSAAAVVNERQRD

-405 RDADNALLLGMTMD
+405 NDAQNALDLGLTMD
-419 AVTVCLDSAIENLMV
+419 AVTVCLDSAAENLMV